1 MVRLGK
7 DSIKGTRGN
16 GILENFLTQQRIKI
30 ANSLIPPE
38 ARSGR
43 ILDIGCGTN
52 PLFLNQTTFQEK
64 YGLDKINGQST
75 YTDIKKTAF
84 DFEKHPFLPYDN
96 NFFDI
101 ITSLAVIEH
110 IETEKI
116 APVFHEI
123 KKKLKPGGIFILT
136 TPAAW
141 TDKLLRVMA
150 KCHLVSAEEIEEH
163 KSLFTRGKLVEM
175 LKDGDFPHKHIETG
189 YFECFANLWAK
200 ARKETKA

>member
-1 MVRLGK
+1 MINLEKASV
-7 DSIKGTRGN
+7 KGTRGN
-16 GILENFLTQQRIKI
+16 GILENFLTRQRIKA
-30 ANSLIPPE
+30 ANRLIPPE

-52 PLFLNQTTFQEK
+52 PLFLKQTTFQEK
-64 YGLDKINGQST
+64 YGLDRINGQST
-75 YTDIKKTAF
+75 DADIKKTDF
-84 DFEKHPFLPYDN
+84 DFEKHTFLPYDD

-116 APVFHEI
+116 VPVFHEI

-141 TDKLLRVMA
+141 TDKPLRVMA
-150 KCHLVSAEEIEEH
+150 KCHLVSPEEVEEH
-163 KSLFTRGKLVEM
+163 KSLFTRGKLVKM
-175 LKDGDFPHKHIETG
+175 LEDCDFPRDHIESG

-200 ARKETKA
+200 ASK